1 MINEEQVEAA
11 LHFISEHSDV
21 HARAK
26 ARVKG
31 LEHRMKVVE
40 ATGFKEAVGAK
51 SAEERKAHARTT
63 PAFIALVDEHDSAWY
78 EFQKLDTDMEYA
90 RLVFEAWRTEESTR
104 RAAQFG

>member
-1 MINEEQVEAA
+1 MISQDDVENA
-11 LHFISEHSDV
+11 LHFISENAEI

-31 LEHRMKVVE
+31 LEHRFKVTE
-40 ATGFKEAVGAK
+40 AQGFKDAK
-51 SAEERKAHARTT
+51 GNIEERKAAARTT
-63 PAFIALVDEHDSAWY
+63 PDYLALVAEHDGAWY

-104 RAAQFG
+104 RASNFGG